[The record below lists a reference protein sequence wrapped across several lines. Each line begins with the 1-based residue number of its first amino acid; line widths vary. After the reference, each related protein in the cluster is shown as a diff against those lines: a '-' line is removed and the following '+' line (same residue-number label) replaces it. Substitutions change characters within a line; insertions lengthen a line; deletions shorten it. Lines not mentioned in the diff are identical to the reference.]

1 DRVHPRWREL
11 DAAAAQLA
19 RRPDLAHLGVLPGER
34 ERGGFCRA
42 RQRHAKTTI
51 ARRRGGRLRA
61 AYSVVVVAG
70 LVVVMSIVAA
80 TLEARRHVDVARAPV
95 AGDVRIWAQRP
106 GAARPR
112 RSRRRGGKDAVGR
125 FAVLDS

>member
-19 RRPDLAHLGVLPGER
+19 RRPDLAHLRVLPGER

-51 ARRRGGRLRA
+51 ARRRGARLRA
-61 AYSVVVVAG
+61 ACSVVVVAVR
-70 LVVVMSIVAA
+70 VVGMSIVAA
-80 TLEARRHVDVARAPV
+80 TLEARRHADVARALV
-95 AGDVRIWAQRP
+95 AGDFGIRAERP

-112 RSRRRGGKDAVGR
+112 
-125 FAVLDS
+125 